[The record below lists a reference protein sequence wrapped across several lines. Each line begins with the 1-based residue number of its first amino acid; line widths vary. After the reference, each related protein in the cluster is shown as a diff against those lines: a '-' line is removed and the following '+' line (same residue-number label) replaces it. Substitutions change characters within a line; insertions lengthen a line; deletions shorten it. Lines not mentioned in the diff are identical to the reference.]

1 MRPTLIAALVLS
13 PALLHAQANVSA
25 QPKTSDAAPALQA
38 RLAEPKALYAAA
50 PADHSTATASLR
62 VSTGVVGPKLIHTVE
77 IKADSDWRWRSAG
90 KYRTA
95 VVEMIVDE
103 TGTPT
108 NLKIV
113 QSAGEE
119 LDKNVLAAVSQYRF
133 RPATVSHQPAAVP
146 VDLTVE
152 IVNPLL

>member
-13 PALLHAQANVSA
+13 PVLLHAQASVSA
-25 QPKTSDAAPALQA
+25 QPQATAPTLQA
-38 RLAEPKALYAAA
+38 RLTEPKAFSSAA
-50 PADHSTATASLR
+50 PADHSTATPPMR
-62 VSTGVVGPKLIHTVE
+62 VSTGVIGPKLIHTVE
-77 IKADSDWRWRSAG
+77 IKADDDWQWRSAS

-103 TGTPT
+103 TGKPT

-113 QSAGEE
+113 QSAGEK
-119 LDKNVLAAVSQYRF
+119 LDKNVIEAVSQYRF
-133 RPATVSHQPAAVP
+133 RPATVSHQPAAIP
-146 VDLTVE
+146 VDLTIE